1 MGQQGG
7 GKAGG
12 GFGLRQW
19 PAPSPSPGSAGVWLV
34 PLGNIKVLACNQYL
48 PRGPAEL
55 QPNKR
60 LGSQEADWQECWSA
74 KLGGRPL
81 ALLSSPRTPRCSL
94 GLLGLPPPGAGFPPT
109 LGFWRF
115 QSLCVRWRFP
125 RFLLLSKPLPLAAPL
140 SATATPP
147 APTCNSLANTAAARD
162 RTLSRPLLPSCSLH
176 STVPWSDAW
185 EVPAFRVLTT
195 LVW

>member
-94 GLLGLPPPGAGFPPT
+94 GLLGLPPRCWIPTNLGLLEVSIPVCSVAFPP
-109 LGFWRF
+109 F
-115 QSLCVRWRFP
+115 SLTVEAFTTSSPFIRD
-125 RFLLLSKPLPLAAPL
+125 SY
-140 SATATPP
+140 
-147 APTCNSLANTAAARD
+147 PTCSYLQ
-162 RTLSRPLLPSCSLH
+162 LPGQHSSCQ
-176 STVPWSDAW
+176 
-185 EVPAFRVLTT
+185 R
-195 LVW
+195 